1 MKLWQQTDRKEAY
14 YMFEELRKE
23 EMQDIAGGS
32 GMVVFDI
39 VVGVV
44 ALYMAAREL
53 AKEAGRQAAYEELGY
68 SH

>member
-1 MKLWQQTDRKEAY
+1 
-14 YMFEELRKE
+14 MFEELRKE